1 MNIFKTQTL
10 GDVLKMPL
18 PAKENQ
24 IARPPMRE
32 EIYNKLLDWI
42 MEGFL
47 RPGEKIVDKELAEH
61 MGVSRTPV
69 REALRRLEDRGLVES
84 SANRW
89 TRVSKIPSKEPEMI
103 YPLIWALEKLSVS
116 IAISKMTEEDF
127 IKMEQANNEL
137 KAALERNDP
146 AAASKADTQ
155 FHSIILEKSQNPYL
169 IDIVND
175 LKIKYRRLELNYFEG
190 LSIAESSIEEHKALI
205 SALRTGGITLA
216 EKIVHS
222 NWKRGLERIKE
233 NKENN
238 ERT

>member
-1 MNIFKTQTL
+1 
-10 GDVLKMPL
+10 MPL
-18 PAKENQ
+18 PARENR
-24 IARPPMRE
+24 INRPPLRE
-32 EIYNKLLDWI
+32 DVYTKLLNWI
-42 MEGFL
+42 MDSTL

-84 SANRW
+84 AANRW
-89 TRVSKIPSKEPEMI
+89 TRVSKIPAKEPEMI
-103 YPLIWALEKLSVS
+103 YPIIWTLEKLALS
-116 IAISKMTEEDF
+116 IAISTMTDEDF
-127 IKMEQANNEL
+127 TKMEQANNAM
-137 KAALERNDP
+137 KAALEKNDP
-146 AAASKADTQ
+146 VAASKADAQ
-155 FHSIILEKSQNPYL
+155 FHGIFLDRSQNVHL
-169 IDIVND
+169 IEIVKD
-175 LKIKYRRLELNYFEG
+175 LKIKYRRLEVNYFEG